1 MKYLLM
7 IYGNPRTWGHPVF
20 LRTQEALE
28 LDDAGRAGLHAD
40 FEQLLAEIGDTG
52 ELVGAQA
59 LADPLTS
66 RSVRVV
72 DGERVVTDGPFV
84 ESKEQLAGYFVVD
97 CATPERAE
105 EIAARFPDA
114 RFAAVE
120 VRPLMDGSAPD
131 L

>member
-7 IYGNPRTWGHPVF
+7 IYGNPRSWGHPIF
-20 LRTQEALE
+20 LRTDEALAMTE
-28 LDDAGRAGLHAD
+28 EQRAEMFGE
-40 FEQLLAEIGDTG
+40 FEALLTEISESG

-66 RSVRVV
+66 RAVRVRG
-72 DGERVVTDGPFV
+72 GERIVTDGPFV

-97 CATPERAE
+97 CATTERAE
-105 EIAARFPDA
+105 EIASRFPDA
-114 RFAAVE
+114 RITGVE
-120 VRPLMDGSAPD
+120 VRPLMGGAAED